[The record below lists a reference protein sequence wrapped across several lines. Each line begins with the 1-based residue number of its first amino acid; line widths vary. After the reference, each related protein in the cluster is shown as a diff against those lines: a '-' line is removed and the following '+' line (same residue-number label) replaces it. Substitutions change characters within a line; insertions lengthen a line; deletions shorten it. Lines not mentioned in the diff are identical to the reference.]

1 MANLQSRKRHSA
13 NQVRWRSVKVD
24 PASEPNKTER
34 RVRSAL
40 ASGRSSARSSL
51 WIQKTR
57 GRRLCLGI
65 RPFSTPKPAIGF
77 VRGSLHETLE
87 ATHSTQTPWP
97 MYRVRSGNS
106 RRDFLP
112 AQIAIGF
119 VLENCVIASGGRRAC
134 PKADKRSSAC
144 VLSKS
149 IAGDTA
155 SLCSRVAPC
164 LVHNAS
170 RRNADGLS
178 PCHESR
184 PLFRYDRER
193 FGLRPSKIIGRVE
206 RRGSKGFGG
215 RASSGCQPGKALR
228 LP

>member
-1 MANLQSRKRHSA
+1 MVGRPRVLRFGFPRPEGGGFVWGFGRSRPR
-13 NQVRWRSVKVD
+13 D
-24 PASEPNKTER
+24 PRLALFGEVFTRPLKPPTR
-34 RVRSAL
+34 PRPPGRCDRVRL
-40 ASGRSSARSSL
+40 
-51 WIQKTR
+51 
-57 GRRLCLGI
+57 
-65 RPFSTPKPAIGF
+65 
-77 VRGSLHETLE
+77 
-87 ATHSTQTPWP
+87 
-97 MYRVRSGNS
+97 GNS

-206 RRGSKGFGG
+206 RRGSKGLGG
-215 RASSGCQPGKALR
+215 RASSGSQPGKALR